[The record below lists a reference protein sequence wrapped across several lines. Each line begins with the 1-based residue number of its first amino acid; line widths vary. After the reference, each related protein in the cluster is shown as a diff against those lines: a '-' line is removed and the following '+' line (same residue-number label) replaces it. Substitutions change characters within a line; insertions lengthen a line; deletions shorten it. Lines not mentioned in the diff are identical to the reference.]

1 MCTPRRGKGGDARRP
16 LRLSFAASSFSS
28 FSKLLRLFSRFLS
41 ILVSSAFRL
50 RFDSSS
56 SSSSLSIRFFLSIPI
71 ITSSPF
77 SLREV
82 ISLAKIFFLSAPSYR
97 SCVLNFLNPT
107 WRENGNER
115 KEKRRIF
122 RGTYYA
128 IARSL
133 KRRAII

>member
-28 FSKLLRLFSRFLS
+28 SSKLLRLFSRFLS

-56 SSSSLSIRFFLSIPI
+56 SSSIRFFLSIPI

-82 ISLAKIFFLSAPSYR
+82 ISLAKIFFLSTPSYR